1 MPVGG
6 VYGGEKGK
14 KREPPSTA
22 KAYRRVNGNGRQKNP
37 LVISLKLVEEET
49 GRKKAK
55 KRGLAMWLCPYCS
68 VNNPLFL
75 QGTDC
80 GSAKPRGSGLN
91 RFSYRWGLKELRA
104 LG

>member
-49 GRKKAK
+49 GRKIGRKLV
-55 KRGLAMWLCPYCS
+55 LAVWL
-68 VNNPLFL
+68 
-75 QGTDC
+75 
-80 GSAKPRGSGLN
+80 
-91 RFSYRWGLKELRA
+91 
-104 LG
+104 